1 MSTDDAPVEQNTL
14 RVRRLGIDTHQ
25 EAVVYMRADCP
36 LCRSE
41 GFEAQSRVQ
50 ITLGDRSIVATLS
63 IVHTDVATPG
73 LLERDEAG
81 LSEIAW
87 KRLGEPTGDR
97 AHFTHPD
104 PVGSLSNVRAKI
116 YGDRLDERQ
125 FRAII
130 GDIVD
135 GRYADV
141 HLAAFL
147 TACAGDRMSD
157 AETVGLTR
165 AMIDSGR
172 RLDWDRTPVVDKH
185 SVGGLPGNRTTP
197 LVVSIVTACGLTMP
211 KTSSRAITSP
221 AGTADTMETLTNV
234 ELSLDDIRRVV
245 ESEGGCIA
253 WGGAVQLSPADD
265 RLIRI
270 ERALDIDSNSQLV
283 ASVLSKKA
291 AAGSSHVVIDMP
303 VGPTAKVRSDDA
315 ADALD
320 GLLETVGRA
329 IDLDV
334 SVVRADGRQPV
345 GRGIGPALEARDV
358 LAVLQNDP
366 DAPTDLRNR
375 AVTLAG
381 RILELADAAEE
392 GAGRDL
398 AAEVLED
405 GRAREKFRAICRA
418 QGGLREPPVAEHRH
432 EVTAARTGTVTAI
445 DNRKLARAAKLA
457 GAPDAPA
464 AGLDFRAPLGTTIER
479 GQPLF
484 VLHAETPGEM
494 RYALEYVEQRPA
506 IVELEGT

>member
-1 MSTDDAPVEQNTL
+1 LSADRPSIEENTL

-41 GFEAQSRVQ
+41 GFEAQSRVE
-50 ITLGDRSIVATLS
+50 ITRDGHSIVATLS
-63 IVHTDVATPG
+63 IVDTDLAVAD
-73 LLERDEAG
+73 LLGRDEAG

-87 KRLGEPTGDR
+87 RRLGEPTDQS
-97 AHFTHPD
+97 AHFAHPR
-104 PVGSLSNVRAKI
+104 PVESLSDLRSKI
-116 YGDRLDERQ
+116 YGAELDEEQ

-147 TACAGDRMSD
+147 TACSGEAMT
-157 AETVGLTR
+157 ATETIGLTR
-165 AMIDSGR
+165 AMVDAGDSLRWNR
-172 RLDWDRTPVVDKH
+172 RPVVDKH

-197 LVVSIVTACGLTMP
+197 VVVSIVTARGLTMP

-245 ESEGGCIA
+245 DEVGGCIA
-253 WGGAVQLSPADD
+253 WGGSVKLSPADD

-270 ERALDIDSNSQLV
+270 ERLLDIDSDSQLV

-303 VGPTAKVRSDDA
+303 VGPTAKVRSGEA
-315 ADALD
+315 ADQLE
-320 GLLETVGRA
+320 GLLETVAEAVG
-329 IDLDV
+329 LTL

-358 LAVLQNDP
+358 LAVLRGDP
-366 DAPTDLRNR
+366 EAPDDLRQR
-375 AVTLAG
+375 AITLAG
-381 RILELADAAEE
+381 RILESADAADDGG
-392 GAGRDL
+392 GADL
-398 AAEVLED
+398 AEQTLADGDALEQ
-405 GRAREKFRAICRA
+405 FRRICRA
-418 QGGLREPPVAEHRH
+418 QGGLREPPTAEHRH
-432 EVTAARTGTVTAI
+432 RVTADRAGIVTRI

-464 AGLDFRAPLGTTIER
+464 AGLEFLAPLETRVEP

-494 RYALEYVEQRPA
+494 QYALEYVDQQSD
-506 IVELEGT
+506 IVQLEAP